1 MSLPESAAAPA
12 SGSTQTEA
20 QGESTALHSSSF
32 DLLRQ
37 RLLQQAEALMQK
49 AAGLNQNRITEFG
62 RDDTK
67 LLARTRARTEN
78 NCVAR
83 DLVLVGDV
91 LLFGY
96 NVFIGLR
103 KETKVADVF
112 ALYRLQQAEGSDQ
125 SELQALPLEGSFL
138 ADSRFVAEFTE
149 LYNYYRNA
157 QLVQLRVN
165 QGKLLAAFQIGERAS
180 DLRVFRWQLSDANPP
195 AYIDNRGERDITL
208 PPSHDFEWQKT
219 TREQHVIGKHSHIN
233 ILDTLFVE
241 TIEGD
246 LTIKIENNTESGLG
260 IYAEPVE
267 DRNQSL
273 NDAEIAYASVG
284 ELILLR
290 IKPYREQENRYLV
303 FNRRLQQVSRM
314 DAIGQ
319 SCVQLPEDHGIVFP
333 VGYVLQSGESKVFAD
348 MPAGLQF
355 KRRLLSANGEDVL
368 YVFYGVQEGVYVLL
382 SYNLINKTL
391 SQPLVA
397 HGYAR
402 FPDGRILLF
411 TAEGQ
416 EPTRNH
422 PMQLWQT
429 PFQSEEH
436 AAGQAPKQSFLGK
449 IGNRELV
456 RAISEMYSI
465 CKLVHEQNAT
475 GKDKLPTRF
484 MFETLIKQ
492 CRRTADAYYWL
503 NEGAAGKPGQE
514 IGLIIEVAN
523 STIDEFD
530 KVAAVQRQAQQQLQQ
545 TASAQR
551 QLLTEIASRLW
562 QSPTDFVEALAALRL
577 ERGRL
582 ASMQEQ
588 RYIDLSKLADLDQAL
603 QAEENRVAER
613 TVQFLSQEQAF
624 TKLTAELAKHRL
636 ELSKLQT
643 SAQLQA
649 VQTTLETT
657 AGNLNGLSE
666 LLASLAV
673 SDASLRTRILQSI
686 SGIFADLNKLRAEVR
701 QRHKQL
707 SKDEAAGEF
716 AAQFNLFAQA
726 VESALE
732 QADTPERC
740 EELLTRLLSQLE
752 EQEGRFAEQEEFLAE
767 IAGKRES
774 VYATFEAK
782 KQSLQAKRAKRV
794 QAITEAAQ
802 RILQSIPKRLQQ
814 FSEAA
819 QLEAYFAADALIAKL
834 KNSIEDLRKLGNNLS
849 ADDLAGQLKN
859 LREQGQRALR
869 DRAELVTG
877 NTIRLGRHAFTVN
890 NQPLDLNMVLHK
902 QQMCYHLTGTD
913 YFFPV
918 DEPRLQELEA
928 YWQQQTLAESEQVY
942 RAEYLAWQIV
952 LAAQDGREGWTWQ
965 LLQDGV
971 REVDGGQ
978 LLLQVRQF
986 ATPRYQEGYQKGL
999 HDHDAVQILRA
1010 LVPILESAG
1019 LLRYDAPARALAL
1032 LYWQHLLSQLAPQVT
1047 AQTLC
1052 HQAQQAEL
1060 MRRQFGSSALL
1071 QQLIQAKQENLAQFV
1086 QEQGLDLGPAGTA
1099 ADLPLLLEQAA
1110 AYLLA
1115 ELGKHPGAGNFNP
1128 EHKWVMSRSA
1138 ADLMQ
1143 GLLQHFSRHQISLP
1157 WQAADLSLAERWQL
1171 ACAWLDSMMSQAAQE
1186 GMAGT
1191 AGAAGQTGTAAS
1203 MQSQKS
1209 VLAEAA
1215 AALLCPLPRDI
1226 VALDLNVQVK
1236 NVLGEHKR
1244 VQEQSLDLHL
1254 NEFVRR
1260 LQYHCQV
1267 NVPRYQQLQALR
1279 LNLLQAEKARLRLE
1293 QFQAKPLSSFVRNRL
1308 IDEVYLPT
1316 VGDNLAKQI
1325 GAAGDARRTDS
1336 MGMLLLISPPGYGKT
1351 TLMEYLADR
1360 LGMIFVRINCPVL
1373 GHEVRALDPA
1383 QAANSAARMELEKL
1397 NLGLAMGNNVMLYL
1411 DDIQHTNPEFLQK
1424 FIGLADGTRRIEGIW
1439 RGASHTYDLRG
1450 KRFAI
1455 VMAGNPYTE
1464 SGEMFKIPDMLANRA
1479 DIYNLGDMLSGHEE
1493 VFAMSYIENA
1503 LVANP
1508 VLQVLNNRAPQDVQL
1523 LLRMA
1528 QGEPIAASQL
1538 QHAYS
1543 SQEISEMC
1551 AVLQRMCKV
1560 RDAVLAVNQA
1570 YIASAAQDPQYRIE
1584 PAFKLQG
1591 SYRNMAKL
1599 APKISALMSPAEL
1612 DLLLRDHY
1620 RGEAQTLT
1628 TGAEENLL
1636 KLAHLLGQ
1644 ASAQEQARWQELC
1657 SDFLRLRKQGGADA
1671 DGATK
1676 IANLLG
1682 EISAQIEVLA
1692 QRLSP
1697 TIQISVPEQVELQK
1711 TLAKL
1716 AESYEQTLLPML
1728 SSMNHKMRLDHSIWD
1743 SVREMSSN
1751 MSELDRRLLRL
1762 MPAEKKAAAPEPGKH
1777 KK

>member
-1 MSLPESAAAPA
+1 MSLPETGAAQDA
-12 SGSTQTEA
+12 SLAQAEA
-20 QGESTALHSSSF
+20 ERATVHSSSF

-37 RLLQQAEALMQK
+37 RLAQQAEALLQK
-49 AAGLNQNRITEFG
+49 AASLNQARIDEFG
-62 RDDTK
+62 RDDTR

-112 ALYRLQQAEGSDQ
+112 ALYHLQQAGDSDQ
-125 SELQALPLEGSFL
+125 FELQALPIEGSFL
-138 ADSRFVAEFTE
+138 ADPRFVAEFTE
-149 LYNYYRNA
+149 LYSYYRNT
-157 QLVQLRVN
+157 QLVQLRVH

-180 DLRVFRWQLSDANPP
+180 DLRVFRWQLADAGQP
-195 AYIDNRGERDITL
+195 AYIDNRGERDIAL
-208 PPSHDFEWQKT
+208 PPSHDFEWHKT

-241 TIEGD
+241 TIDGD

-260 IYAEPVE
+260 IYSEPVT

-290 IKPYREQENRYLV
+290 IKPYREQENRYLI
-303 FNRRLQQVSRM
+303 FNRRLQQVSRI

-333 VGYVLQSGESKVFAD
+333 VGYALQSGESRTFTE

-355 KRRLLSANGEDVL
+355 KRRVLSANGEDVL
-368 YVFYGVQEGVYVLL
+368 YVFYGVQEGIYVLL

-391 SQPLVA
+391 SQPMIA

-411 TAEGQ
+411 TAENQ

-436 AAGQAPKQSFLGK
+436 AAKQVPKQSFLGK

-465 CKLVHEQNAT
+465 CKLVHEQDAS

-484 MFETLIKQ
+484 MFESLIKQ
-492 CRRTADAYYWL
+492 CRRTVDAYHWL
-503 NEGAAGKPGQE
+503 NEDAAHQPGQE
-514 IGLIIEVAN
+514 MGLIIEVAN

-545 TASAQR
+545 TASTQR
-551 QLLTEIASRLW
+551 QLLSEIASRLW

-588 RYIDLSKLADLDQAL
+588 RYIDLVKLAELDRAL
-603 QAEENRVAER
+603 QEEESRVAER

-624 TKLTAELAKHRL
+624 AKISAELARHRL
-636 ELSKLQT
+636 ELPKLHT
-643 SAQLQA
+643 SAQLQT
-649 VQTTLETT
+649 VQTTLEAT
-657 AGNLNGLSE
+657 ALNLNGLTE

-686 SGIFADLNKLRAEVR
+686 SSIFADVNKLRAEVR
-701 QRHKQL
+701 QRHQQF

-752 EQEGRFAEQEEFLAE
+752 EQEGRFAEQAEFLAE
-767 IAGKRES
+767 IAAKRET
-774 VYATFEAK
+774 VYVTFEAR
-782 KQSLQAKRAKRV
+782 KQSLQAQRAQRV
-794 QAITEAAQ
+794 QAITDAAQ
-802 RILQSIPKRLQQ
+802 RVLHSIPKRLQQ
-814 FSEAA
+814 FTEAA
-819 QLEAYFAADALIAKL
+819 QLEAYFAADALVAKL
-834 KNSIEDLRKLGNNLS
+834 KSSIQDLRKLGSNVS

-869 DRAELVTG
+869 DRTELVSG

-890 NQPLDLNMVLHK
+890 SQPLDLNMVLHK

-918 DEPRLQELEA
+918 DEPRLQALEA
-928 YWQQQTLAESEQVY
+928 YWQQQSLAESAQVY
-942 RAEYLAWQIV
+942 RAEYLAWQVV
-952 LAAQDGREGWTWQ
+952 LAAQEGREGWTWQ

-971 REVDGGQ
+971 REVDGAQ
-978 LLLQVRQF
+978 LLMQVRQF
-986 ATPRYQEGYQKGL
+986 AAPRYQEGYQKGL
-999 HDHDAVQILRA
+999 HDHDAVQILRSLA
-1010 LVPILESAG
+1010 PMLDSAG
-1019 LLRYDAPARALAL
+1019 LLRYDAGARALAL
-1032 LYWQHLLSQLAPQVT
+1032 LYWQHLATQLAPQVA

-1052 HQAQQAEL
+1052 LQAQQAEL
-1060 MRRQFGSSALL
+1060 MRRQFGNRALL
-1071 QQLIQAKQENLAQFV
+1071 QQLTKTQQANLAQFV
-1086 QEQGLDLGPAGTA
+1086 QQQGLDQSDIFAGS
-1099 ADLPLLLEQAA
+1099 DLSLTLEQAA
-1110 AYLLA
+1110 SYLLA
-1115 ELGKHPGAGNFNP
+1115 ELGQHPGSGNFKA
-1128 EHKWVMSRSA
+1128 EHKWVLSRSA

-1143 GLLQHFSRHQISLP
+1143 NLLQHFSRHQISLP
-1157 WQAADLSLAERWQL
+1157 WQAAELSLAERWQL
-1171 ACAWLDSMMSQAAQE
+1171 ACAWLASLTAQ
-1186 GMAGT
+1186 G
-1191 AGAAGQTGTAAS
+1191 GAASHSATQD
-1203 MQSQKS
+1203 S
-1209 VLAEAA
+1209 VLPEAA

-1226 VALDLNVQVK
+1226 LALELRVK
-1236 NVLGEHKR
+1236 ISNVLGEHAR

-1260 LQYHCQV
+1260 LQSHCQV
-1267 NVPRYQQLQALR
+1267 HVPHYLQLQALR
-1279 LNLLQAEKARLRLE
+1279 LQLLQAEKARLRLE

-1308 IDEVYLPT
+1308 IDDVYLPT
-1316 VGDNLAKQI
+1316 IGDNLAKQI

-1373 GHEVRALDPA
+1373 GHEVRSLDPA

-1411 DDIQHTNPEFLQK
+1411 DDIQHTNAEFLQK

-1464 SGEMFKIPDMLANRA
+1464 SGEMFRIPDMLANRA
-1479 DIYNLGDMLSGHEE
+1479 DIYNLGDMLSGHED

-1543 SQEISEMC
+1543 SQEISEIC

-1570 YIASAAQDPQYRIE
+1570 YIASAAQDPQYRTE
-1584 PAFKLQG
+1584 PSFKLQG

-1599 APKISALMSPAEL
+1599 AARISALMSPAEL

-1644 ASAQEQARWQELC
+1644 PSAQEQARWRELC

-1682 EISAQIEVLA
+1682 DISAQIEAMA
-1692 QRLSP
+1692 QRMP
-1697 TIQISVPEQVELQK
+1697 AKIDISVPEQLILQK
-1711 TLAKL
+1711 ALLKL
-1716 AESYEQTLLPML
+1716 TESYEQTLLPML

-1743 SVREMSSN
+1743 SVREMSAN
-1751 MSELDRRLLRL
+1751 ISELDKRLLSVL
-1762 MPAEKKAAAPEPGKH
+1762 QAGKKSGAHEVGKH
-1777 KK
+1777 KAGVKRPE